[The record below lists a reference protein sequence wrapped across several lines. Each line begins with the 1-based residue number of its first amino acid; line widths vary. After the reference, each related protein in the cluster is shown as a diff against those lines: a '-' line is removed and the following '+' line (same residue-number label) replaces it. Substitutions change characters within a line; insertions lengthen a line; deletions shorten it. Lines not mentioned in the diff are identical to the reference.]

1 MFQACFGIE
10 NAFMWFWAPFG
21 RWLACYVITS
31 HTTSHKF
38 AKCKHRCCR
47 VQNWVL
53 WVLSCCSLIA
63 RAREIRPSGSK
74 LRPFYQSV
82 RKLSVDYRLIE
93 KYCIAST
100 VLNFGK
106 ASTLPSYK
114 IFSTIF
120 WRLETIV
127 LIHFYENCQIK
138 RNSSMYSNRRHLY
151 FNKIKLSMFFLSF
164 NC

>member
-1 MFQACFGIE
+1 M
-10 NAFMWFWAPFG
+10 
-21 RWLACYVITS
+21 
-31 HTTSHKF
+31 
-38 AKCKHRCCR
+38 
-47 VQNWVL
+47 QNWVL

-106 ASTLPSYK
+106 AITLPSYK

-127 LIHFYENCQIK
+127 LIHFYENGQIK
-138 RNSSMYSNRRHLY
+138 RNSSMYSKRRHLY
-151 FNKIKLSMFFLSF
+151 FNKIKLSVFFFYLLIVKRLF
-164 NC
+164 VLCDMRGLYLLNTHGTIHTP

>member
-47 VQNWVL
+47 VLNWVL

-120 WRLETIV
+120 WRTWNNCINSLMRMAKSKET
-127 LIHFYENCQIK
+127 LL
-138 RNSSMYSNRRHLY
+138 MYSRRRH
-151 FNKIKLSMFFLSF
+151 FVFQ
-164 NC
+164 